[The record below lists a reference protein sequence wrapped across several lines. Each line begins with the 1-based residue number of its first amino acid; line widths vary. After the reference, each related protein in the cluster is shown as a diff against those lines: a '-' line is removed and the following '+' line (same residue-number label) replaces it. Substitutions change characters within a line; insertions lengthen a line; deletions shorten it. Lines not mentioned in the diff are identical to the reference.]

1 MDLPMRIVRDVFNPS
16 YKQILV
22 DSRDKHNE
30 IISYLSEV
38 EPRLVK
44 SVHLYRRKEPM
55 FKRYK
60 VYEQIRDALKPKIW
74 LKSGGYIVIEET
86 EALTSIDVN
95 TGRYVGRTSLE
106 KTILKTNLEAA
117 YEIGRQIRLRDIGGL
132 IVIDFINME
141 DPANREK
148 ILTEFSNVLQQDR
161 AKTEVVE
168 ISRLGLIEM
177 TRKSFSTGLLDT
189 FAETCL
195 QCEGKG
201 FTVKKMPVES

>member
-1 MDLPMRIVRDVFNPS
+1 
-16 YKQILV
+16 
-22 DSRDKHNE
+22 
-30 IISYLSEV
+30 
-38 EPRLVK
+38 
-44 SVHLYRRKEPM
+44 
-55 FKRYK
+55 
-60 VYEQIRDALKPKIW
+60 
-74 LKSGGYIVIEET
+74 VIEET

-148 ILTEFSNVLQQDR
+148 ILTEFSNALQQDR